1 MKTFINDNFLLYN
14 NVAEELY
21 HDIAKNLPIIDYH
34 NHLSPEEIFEDK
46 KFNTITEAWLDHDH
60 YKWRAMRAN
69 GINEEF
75 ITGNSSDFDKF
86 HAWSKTV
93 PKMLG
98 NPLYHWTHLELLR
111 YFDIDILLN
120 EGSANEIWTEV
131 NNQLSKP
138 NKSARSLLDE
148 QQVKFVGTTDDPVDS
163 LNHHSALLKEDYDV
177 FVSPSFRADNA
188 LDIEKDSFID
198 WLASL
203 EKATDMEIKGYTDF
217 IQALEKRIDYFDQ
230 MGCKSADCG
239 IGKMFY
245 ERTNK
250 DEVEIILN
258 KRLNHMS
265 LTNVEINKFKTYTFL
280 TLGELYA
287 GKKWINQMHIGAL
300 RDTNT
305 KMFNRLGNNSGYDS
319 INDDQMAYELSNVLN
334 ELDKKDKLPKTVLY
348 SLNQK
353 DYYVLATMAG
363 NFQSDEIAG
372 KVQFGTSWWFNDQ
385 IDGMEYQMKV
395 LANIGLISNFIGML
409 TDSRSILSFPRHEYF
424 RRILCNILG
433 DWVTQGKAPYD
444 MELLKEYVQGISYYN
459 IKKYLNI

>member
-1 MKTFINDNFLLYN
+1 
-14 NVAEELY
+14 
-21 HDIAKNLPIIDYH
+21 
-34 NHLSPEEIFEDK
+34 
-46 KFNTITEAWLDHDH
+46 
-60 YKWRAMRAN
+60 
-69 GINEEF
+69 
-75 ITGNSSDFDKF
+75 
-86 HAWSKTV
+86 
-93 PKMLG
+93 
-98 NPLYHWTHLELLR
+98 LLR

-120 EGSANEIWTEV
+120 EASANEIWTEV
-131 NNQLSKP
+131 NSQLSKP

-163 LNHHSALLKEDYDV
+163 LHHHSALLKEDYDV

-188 LDIEKDSFID
+188 LDIEKESFID
-198 WLASL
+198 WLVDL
-203 EKATDMEIKGYTDF
+203 EKASNMKIKGYTDF

-245 ERTNK
+245 EETNK
-250 DEVEIILN
+250 NEVEVIFN
-258 KRLNHMS
+258 KRLNHTS
-265 LTNVEINKFKTYTFL
+265 LTSVEIDKFKTYTFL
-280 TLGELYA
+280 ILGELYA
-287 GKKWINQMHIGAL
+287 DKNWVNQMHIGAL

-305 KMFNRLGNNSGYDS
+305 KMFNRIGNNSGYDS
-319 INDDQMAYELSNVLN
+319 INDNQMAYELANILN
-334 ELDKKDKLPKTVLY
+334 ELDKKDKLHKTVLY

-424 RRILCNILG
+424 RRIL
-433 DWVTQGKAPYD
+433 
-444 MELLKEYVQGISYYN
+444 
-459 IKKYLNI
+459 